1 MTTHSLTFDDIEEYN
16 RIQAL
21 VSGDRA
27 LPFGSEIEIEEPLS
41 LNMKID
47 TSLDGKS
54 ISRRRQ
60 QQLNELRKFS
70 ILRLDEDIVVPI
82 TRGMA
87 GGDNYRMY
95 KYSTR
100 NPLDPVAT
108 AEVSPIFPF
117 DLGFAMTV
125 HKAQGRTIDRVVLD
139 LTCFPT
145 TCGRMEFA
153 AVFVAMSRVRSKEHI
168 RLLKHRQVGFRHDAA
183 KAYSYLSELRPDKY
197 VMAFYHGFLQ
207 GSNAAMAGGGGLIW
221 NPRTSLDY
229 SP

>member
-27 LPFGSEIEIEEPLS
+27 LPFGSEIEIEEQLS

-87 GGDNYRMY
+87 GGDNYR
-95 KYSTR
+95 
-100 NPLDPVAT
+100 
-108 AEVSPIFPF
+108 
-117 DLGFAMTV
+117 
-125 HKAQGRTIDRVVLD
+125 
-139 LTCFPT
+139 
-145 TCGRMEFA
+145 
-153 AVFVAMSRVRSKEHI
+153 
-168 RLLKHRQVGFRHDAA
+168 VG
-183 KAYSYLSELRPDKY
+183 
-197 VMAFYHGFLQ
+197 
-207 GSNAAMAGGGGLIW
+207 
-221 NPRTSLDY
+221 
-229 SP
+229 